1 MSAED
6 RLAEYRLAED
16 SGVTSGWLARLV
28 GRPREGRKTD
38 EVLVIGLGR
47 FGGALAETLAEL
59 GHDVLG
65 VDQDAARVQHYAA
78 SLGQTLICDTTN
90 AAALRQ
96 IGAAEFRQAVLGIG
110 GDIQAS
116 ILTALVLVDFGIPN
130 IWAKAVTSDHAR
142 ILRRVGV
149 HHVVLPEHE
158 MGKRVAHLVTNRMR
172 DYIPLDEGF
181 SLVEMGVPASLVG
194 LELRKASVSERY
206 GVTVVCIK
214 PGGGLFQLAR
224 ADHVFGADDLLLVGG
239 HPDAADAFGSLA

>member
-1 MSAED
+1 MSAD
-6 RLAEYRLAED
+6 D
-16 SGVTSGWLARLV
+16 TGDTNGWLARLA
-28 GRPREGRKTD
+28 GSPRAGRKTD

-47 FGGALAETLAEL
+47 FGGALAETLSEL

-65 VDQDAARVQHYAA
+65 IDQDPARVQHYAA

-96 IGAAEFRQAVLGIG
+96 VGGAEFRQAVLGIG

-116 ILTALVLVDFGIPN
+116 ILTALVLVDLGIPN
-130 IWAKAVTSDHAR
+130 IWAKAVTADHAR
-142 ILRRVGV
+142 ILQRVGV
-149 HHVVLPEHE
+149 NHVVLPEHE

-172 DYIPLDEGF
+172 NYIPLDEGF
-181 SLVEMGVPASLVG
+181 SLVEIDVPASLVG
-194 LELRKASVSERY
+194 LALRDAGIKERY

-224 ADHVFGADDLLLVGG
+224 ADHVLGVNDLLLVGG
-239 HPDAADAFGSLA
+239 HPDATDAFGSLA

>member
-1 MSAED
+1 MSAETGGD
-6 RLAEYRLAED
+6 
-16 SGVTSGWLARLV
+16 TNGWLGRLV
-28 GRPREGRKTD
+28 GRPRDVRKTD

-65 VDQDAARVQHYAA
+65 IDQDAARVQHYAA
-78 SLGQTLICDTTN
+78 SLAQTLICDTTS

-116 ILTALVLVDFGIPN
+116 ILTALVLVDLEIPN

-142 ILRRVGV
+142 ILQRVGV

-172 DYIPLDEGF
+172 DYIALDEGF
-181 SLVEMGVPASLVG
+181 SLVEIGVPASLVG
-194 LELRKASVSERY
+194 LELREAGVSERH

-214 PGGGLFQLAR
+214 PAGGFFQLAR
-224 ADHVFGADDLLLVGG
+224 PDHVFGADDLLLVGG
-239 HPDAADAFGSLA
+239 PPAAADAFGLLA